1 MASHFELLLV
11 LASLFTGVVWAVDHF
26 VFLPKRQLVADGLP
40 ETVELAA
47 KETLLRESGLVENC
61 RGIFPVITFVL
72 VLRSFLYE
80 PFQIPSGSMMPT
92 LLVGDFILVEK
103 YAYGVK
109 LPVLRN
115 TVIET
120 GKPQRGDAVVF
131 KYPPQPDVDYIKR
144 VVGLPGDTVLYRNKK
159 LYIKRACVSQH
170 GVENSDCKTFKPVDI
185 DIVSQGDFIQ
195 DSYPLTEAQED
206 LMGVKHNILFNPAF
220 AGRSEY
226 FSQQGIRQG
235 EWLVPQG
242 QYFVMGDN
250 RDNSLDSRF
259 WGFVPEQNRVGKAVY
274 IWTSFE
280 FSHSTDSWIPS
291 WIPSG
296 IRTQRIGKI
305 GQEQ

>member
-11 LASLFTGVVWAVDHF
+11 LATLFTGVVWAIDHF
-26 VFLPKRQLVADGLP
+26 FYLPKREVAVEALP
-40 ETVELAA
+40 EQIEEKVKDAVR
-47 KETLLRESGLVENC
+47 RESVLVENC
-61 RGIFPVITFVL
+61 RGIFPVLTFVL

-109 LPVLRN
+109 LPITRDK
-115 TVIET
+115 VIET
-120 GKPQRGDAVVF
+120 GKPQRGDSVVF
-131 KYPPQPDVDYIKR
+131 KYPPQPNVDYIKR
-144 VVGLPGDTVLYRNKK
+144 VIGLPGDTVLYRNKK
-159 LYIKRACVSQH
+159 LYIKPACVDQN
-170 GVENSDCKTFKPVDI
+170 GVENADCKQFKPVDM

-195 DSYPLTEAQED
+195 DSYPLTEAHEN
-206 LMGVKHNILFNPAF
+206 LMGIEHSILFNPAF
-220 AGRSEY
+220 AGRPEY
-226 FSQQGIRQG
+226 FNQTGKRQG

-242 QYFVMGDN
+242 EYFVMGDN

-259 WGFVPEQNRVGKAVY
+259 WGFVPEQNMVGKAVF

-280 FSHSTDSWIPS
+280 FERPLDSWIPS

-296 IRTQRIGKI
+296 IRTERIGKI
-305 GQEQ
+305 GQ

>member
-11 LASLFTGVVWAVDHF
+11 LASLFTGVVWAIDHF
-26 VFLPKRQLVADGLP
+26 VFLPKRESAVAGLSD
-40 ETVELAA
+40 TVAATA
-47 KETLLRESGLVENC
+47 KEAVLRESALVENC

-72 VLRSFLYE
+72 VLRSFFYE

-109 LPVLRN
+109 LPITRD
-115 TVIET
+115 TVMET
-120 GKPQRGDAVVF
+120 GKPQRGDSVVF
-131 KYPPQPDVDYIKR
+131 KYPPQPNVDYIKR
-144 VVGLPGDTVLYRNKK
+144 VIGLPGDTVIYRNKK
-159 LYIKRACVSQH
+159 LYIKPACINQD
-170 GVENSDCKTFKPVDI
+170 GVANAECKEFKQIDI
-185 DIVSQGDFIQ
+185 DIISQGDFIQ
-195 DSYPLTEAQED
+195 DSYPLTEAHED

-220 AGRSEY
+220 AGRPEY
-226 FSQQGIRQG
+226 FNQTGNRQG
-235 EWLVPQG
+235 EWLVPKG

-259 WGFVPEQNRVGKAVY
+259 WGFVPEHNMVGKAVY

-280 FSHSTDSWIPS
+280 FERPQDSWLPS

-296 IRTQRIGKI
+296 IRTERIGKI
-305 GQEQ
+305 GQ

>member
-26 VFLPKRQLVADGLP
+26 VFLPKRNLVVAGLP
-40 ETVELAA
+40 DTIEDEA
-47 KETLLRESGLVENC
+47 KEAVLRESGLVENC

-72 VLRSFLYE
+72 VLRSFFYE

-109 LPVLRN
+109 LPVMRN

-120 GKPQRGDAVVF
+120 GKPQRGDSVVF
-131 KYPPQPDVDYIKR
+131 KYPPQPNVDYIKR
-144 VVGLPGDTVLYRNKK
+144 VIGLPGDTVLYRNKK
-159 LYIKRACVSQH
+159 LYIKPACVDQS
-170 GVENSDCKTFKPVDI
+170 GVENADCKTFKPVDI
-185 DIVSQGDFIQ
+185 DIMSQGDFVQ
-195 DSYPLTEAQED
+195 DSYPLTEAKED
-206 LMGVKHNILFNPAF
+206 LLGIEHNILFNPAL
-220 AGRSEY
+220 ASRPEY
-226 FSQQGIRQG
+226 FSQTGNRQG
-235 EWLVPQG
+235 QWLVPEG
-242 QYFVMGDN
+242 EYFVMGDN

-259 WGFVPEQNRVGKAVY
+259 WGFVPEHNMVGKAVF

-280 FSHSTDSWIPS
+280 FNRPAESWIPS

-296 IRTQRIGKI
+296 IRTERIGKI
-305 GQEQ
+305 GQ

>member
-26 VFLPKRQLVADGLP
+26 VFLPKRNLVVAGLP
-40 ETVELAA
+40 DTIEDEA
-47 KETLLRESGLVENC
+47 KEAVLRESGLVENC

-72 VLRSFLYE
+72 VLRSFFYE

-109 LPVLRN
+109 LPVIRN

-120 GKPQRGDAVVF
+120 GKPQRGDSVVF
-131 KYPPQPDVDYIKR
+131 KYPPQPNVDYIKR
-144 VVGLPGDTVLYRNKK
+144 VIGLPGDTVLYRNKK
-159 LYIKRACVSQH
+159 LYIKPACVDQS
-170 GVENSDCKTFKPVDI
+170 GVENADCKTFKPVDI
-185 DIVSQGDFIQ
+185 DIMSQGDFVQ
-195 DSYPLTEAQED
+195 DSYPLTEAKED
-206 LMGVKHNILFNPAF
+206 LLGIEHNILFNPAL
-220 AGRSEY
+220 ASRPEY
-226 FSQQGIRQG
+226 FNQTGNRQG
-235 EWLVPQG
+235 QWLVPEG
-242 QYFVMGDN
+242 EYFVMGDN

-259 WGFVPEQNRVGKAVY
+259 WGFVPEHNMVGKAVF

-280 FSHSTDSWIPS
+280 FNRPAESWIPS

-296 IRTQRIGKI
+296 IRTERIGKI
-305 GQEQ
+305 GQ